1 MSVDTKHKRTSS
13 KHEKEHPKIRTVI
26 LHNVLITLLIMG
38 ISTIMAQAFFHY
50 SKNSTSVAIIYVL
63 AVMLV
68 ARYTIGYITGIIA
81 AVFGVFFVNYVFTFP
96 YMNFNFSI
104 DGYPVTFLGMLLVS
118 SITSTTTTRFKKQS
132 QLLNEREKLL
142 VEAEKET
149 MRANLLR
156 AVSHDL
162 RTPLTSIIGLA
173 DTALSDSPEIT
184 EAKRCELLA
193 GIREDANWLLNMVE
207 NLLSVTR
214 IRVGDTHVSTSP
226 EPLEE
231 VVAEAVQRFRKRLP
245 DSKVDVK
252 VPDEFLMVPMDATLI
267 EQVII
272 NLLENA
278 VYHSGPDEPIEF
290 YVEKRDGYVAFH
302 IRDYGKGID
311 PERLKTI
318 FDGAGI
324 EPNASGDSHKGMGI
338 GLTICK
344 TIINA
349 HNGNIEAANRL
360 KGAEFIFTLPL
371 EEEEE
376 HDK

>member
-1 MSVDTKHKRTSS
+1 MENDKKENKIRR
-13 KHEKEHPKIRTVI
+13 KKAEKEHPDIRKMV

-38 ISTIMAQAFFHY
+38 ISTIIAQAFFHY

-63 AVMLV
+63 TVMLV
-68 ARYTIGYITGIIA
+68 ARYTTGYITGIIA
-81 AVFGVFFVNYVFTFP
+81 SVFGVFFVNYVF
-96 YMNFNFSI
+96 SL

-132 QLLNEREKLL
+132 HLLNEREKLL

-173 DTALSDSPEIT
+173 DTALNDSPQMT
-184 EAKRCELLA
+184 EEKRRELLE

-214 IRVGDTHVSTSP
+214 IRVGDTHVNTSP

-245 DSKVDVK
+245 QGKVDVK
-252 VPDEFLMVPMDATLI
+252 IPDEFLMVPMDATLI

-278 VYHSGPDEPIEF
+278 VYHSGTDEPIEF
-290 YVEKRDGYVAFH
+290 YVEKRDDCVAFH
-302 IRDYGKGID
+302 IRDYGRGID
-311 PERLKTI
+311 PQRLKTI

-349 HNGNIEAANRL
+349 HNGTIEAANRL

-376 HDK
+376 HDE

>member
-1 MSVDTKHKRTSS
+1 MSVDMKHKRTSP
-13 KHEKEHPKIRTVI
+13 KHEKEHHKIRTVI
-26 LHNVLITLLIMG
+26 LHNQLIKLLIIE
-38 ISTIMAQAFFHY
+38 ISTIMAHAFFHY
-50 SKNSTSVAIIYVL
+50 SRNSTSVAIIYVL

-68 ARYTIGYITGIIA
+68 ARYTTGYIIGIIA

-173 DTALSDSPEIT
+173 DTALNDSPEMT
-184 EAKRCELLA
+184 EEKRRELLE

-214 IRVGDTHVSTSP
+214 IRVGDTHVNTSP

-245 DSKVDVK
+245 QTKVDVK

-278 VYHSGPDEPIEF
+278 VYHSGTDEPIEF
-290 YVEKRDGYVAFH
+290 YVEKREAYVAFH

-349 HNGNIEAANRL
+349 HNGTIEAANRL